1 MAVTPLEGPNAGWNI
16 NALESA
22 IEKHGKPKHLI
33 SDQASVFTGEAFAE
47 LIGKY
52 GIKHR
57 FGAIGKHGSIAVTER
72 INKTLKYEWLN
83 RIAIIKG
90 FDHLTELCT
99 EFETW
104 YNSWRPHMTLD
115 GIRPDDV
122 YHDKKVIKPK
132 RDDKTIPCNIEQR
145 YFCQGRL
152 MGYRLKEAA

>member
-1 MAVTPLEGPNAGWNI
+1 MAVIPLEGQNEGWSI

-33 SDQASVFTGEAFAE
+33 SDQASVFKGEAFTE

-72 INKTLKYEWLN
+72 INKTLKHEWLN

-90 FDHLTELCT
+90 FDHLTDLCN

-104 YNSWRPHMTLD
+104 YNNWRPHMALD
-115 GIRPDDV
+115 GIRPNDV
-122 YHDKKVIKPK
+122 YYDTKIIKPERDAKKVPINIK
-132 RDDKTIPCNIEQR
+132 QR
-145 YFCQGRL
+145 SFCQGRL
-152 MGYRLKEAA
+152 IGYRFKKAA

>member
-1 MAVTPLEGPNAGWNI
+1 LPTNLACLI
-16 NALESA
+16 FSYQ
-22 IEKHGKPKHLI
+22 LI
-33 SDQASVFTGEAFAE
+33 SDQASVFKGEAFAD

-52 GIKHR
+52 EIKHR

-83 RIAIIKG
+83 RVAIIKG

-115 GIRPDDV
+115 GIRADDV

-132 RDDKTIPCNIEQR
+132 RDNKTIPCNIEQR